1 MAVEAAYQ
9 TAMVTKWKHQA
20 PPQYRFKLRDVKL
33 LRALVLTEEVQT
45 TISLALSPLRESS
58 NGSWY
63 EYRMCSEQEGVD
75 VDTVHCT
82 GMICVETGYTTAS
95 KVVEPLELSTSAR
108 QWYKIMADMGYN
120 FGASFRKHLM
130 VESTM
135 GQLQSRSTIDLQPP
149 PSQPEGQS
157 WYPLHPA
164 VLDGCF
170 QATTPALWRGHLPQ
184 AGDPALIPKA
194 IGSMIIE
201 SGSAHKLRKL
211 AEGVAYASAQ
221 YLGAGNVDHAR
232 NYSTSVELHDP
243 TDGSLLFKLQ
253 GLEWA
258 EMETSDEEKIPHQ
271 FMNVRW
277 DADIDLLMSKEQA
290 LSKAYLNTKTVQQI
304 IDLVAHKS
312 PSLSVLEVNLSTLDG
327 SNLWMDE
334 SEAES
339 NKSIRAASS
348 QYHFAVRD
356 PKTLIQAQEKFNSR
370 SPHPQFHL
378 VMDATKPASITGAD
392 SIDLAIVNPG
402 QEDNGDLA
410 QFLQGLALSIK
421 DGGYL
426 ISQQLPQVESLGE
439 TIHLDSGVSI
449 CRVQRQPKSEISI
462 EAVEEA
468 PVRVVTRVSL
478 LNTAAQDLIS
488 DSLAKLTTDLAAE
501 KWTLSSSAQPLEDI
515 TSSTN
520 VVVVLDEI
528 FSSVMDNIDAEQWS
542 LLKHLAAVQRPMLWV
557 TNRNA
562 DPTRAAAVGFLAT
575 IRAEEQVPF
584 FTLDVEANSGRATI
598 DAIAACL
605 DRVWNQTT
613 ANKFDPKISIDYDF
627 VERGGVISVS
637 RVYQDGD
644 LTFNQSSHVSERKTE
659 LIDIHKSELLIQ
671 ARCEKLGDLDSVH
684 FGEIDA
690 KVSALPNGM
699 VEVEIHAAG
708 IGYED
713 LASTCE

>member
-1 MAVEAAYQ
+1 
-9 TAMVTKWKHQA
+9 
-20 PPQYRFKLRDVKL
+20 
-33 LRALVLTEEVQT
+33 
-45 TISLALSPLRESS
+45 
-58 NGSWY
+58 
-63 EYRMCSEQEGVD
+63 
-75 VDTVHCT
+75 
-82 GMICVETGYTTAS
+82 
-95 KVVEPLELSTSAR
+95 
-108 QWYKIMADMGYN
+108 
-120 FGASFRKHLM
+120 
-130 VESTM
+130 
-135 GQLQSRSTIDLQPP
+135 
-149 PSQPEGQS
+149 
-157 WYPLHPA
+157 
-164 VLDGCF
+164 
-170 QATTPALWRGHLPQ
+170 
-184 AGDPALIPKA
+184 
-194 IGSMIIE
+194 
-201 SGSAHKLRKL
+201 
-211 AEGVAYASAQ
+211 
-221 YLGAGNVDHAR
+221 
-232 NYSTSVELHDP
+232 
-243 TDGSLLFKLQ
+243 
-253 GLEWA
+253 
-258 EMETSDEEKIPHQ
+258 
-271 FMNVRW
+271 
-277 DADIDLLMSKEQA
+277 
-290 LSKAYLNTKTVQQI
+290 
-304 IDLVAHKS
+304 
-312 PSLSVLEVNLSTLDG
+312 
-327 SNLWMDE
+327 
-334 SEAES
+334 
-339 NKSIRAASS
+339 
-348 QYHFAVRD
+348 
-356 PKTLIQAQEKFNSR
+356 
-370 SPHPQFHL
+370 
-378 VMDATKPASITGAD
+378 
-392 SIDLAIVNPG
+392 
-402 QEDNGDLA
+402 
-410 QFLQGLALSIK
+410 
-421 DGGYL
+421 
-426 ISQQLPQVESLGE
+426 
-439 TIHLDSGVSI
+439 LDSGVSI